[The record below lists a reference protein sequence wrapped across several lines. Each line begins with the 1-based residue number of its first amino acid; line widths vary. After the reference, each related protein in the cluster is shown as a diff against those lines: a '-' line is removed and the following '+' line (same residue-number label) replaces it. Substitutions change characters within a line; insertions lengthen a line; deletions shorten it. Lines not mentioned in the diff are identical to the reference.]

1 MMAKVVG
8 DGVGA
13 VGLVGLPR
21 PPDVQPAATKAET
34 ATTERN
40 EVRPLPDE
48 IHDEMPIGFSHNVGD
63 QDLVAA

>member
-21 PPDVQPAATKAET
+21 PPDAQPAATKAET
-34 ATTERN
+34 ATTERAQ
-40 EVRPLPDE
+40 VRPPYLP
-48 IHDEMPIGFSHNVGD
+48 
-63 QDLVAA
+63 Q